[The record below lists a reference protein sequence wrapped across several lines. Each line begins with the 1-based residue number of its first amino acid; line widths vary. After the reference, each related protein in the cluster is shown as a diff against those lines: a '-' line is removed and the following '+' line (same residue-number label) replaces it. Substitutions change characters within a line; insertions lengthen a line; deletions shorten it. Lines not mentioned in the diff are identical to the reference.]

1 MSKLEIID
9 AYKTSKLKKIK
20 TKKVLRKIQPKKS
33 KRVLGYKIM
42 YFSMFFVPLFICLF
56 IVSRHSSELFKP
68 WMSVILLILAVVS
81 VWALYLGFTM
91 VMLNRKIVTGRHYKK
106 WFKALA
112 VFVLAMY
119 VGGGIGFT
127 ALLYGPYKGF
137 REWLITTAMTTMSH
151 QYYATWFY
159 GPKEINE
166 VFANN
171 RVIESGE
178 NTNPDLIQIA
188 KPDGKINIYANK
200 YEEELLDKIDGDYKI
215 IDIRRSGF
223 RGKLVAIY
231 DPSKVKLATS
241 KGMGTS
247 LDNAYGELLINMS
260 KRYNA
265 KIGINA
271 GGFYDPTWMT
281 SGGVPHGIV
290 IADGKLKANNPK
302 ASVGGGLVGFT
313 NDNKLVL
320 TRVSAQKAI
329 SMGVR
334 DAVEFGPY
342 LIVNGKPS
350 FIKGNGGWGY
360 APRTAIGQR
369 KDGIVLFVVI
379 DGRQTASR
387 GADMVQLTELMQDYG
402 AVNAACMDGGT
413 SSAMSLDH
421 KLISNPRD
429 GRNRPQTRRIPNAWL
444 FIS

>member
-1 MSKLEIID
+1 MSKIDIID
-9 AYKTSKLKKIK
+9 AYNTSKMKKLK
-20 TKKVLRKIQPKKS
+20 TKTVLRKVQPRKS

-68 WMSVILLILAVVS
+68 WMSVILLMSAVVS
-81 VWALYLGFTM
+81 VWILYLGFTM
-91 VMLNRKIVTGRHYKK
+91 VVLNRKIVTGRKYKP

-112 VFVLAMY
+112 IVVLTIY
-119 VGGGIGFT
+119 VAGGVGFT
-127 ALLYGPYKGF
+127 VLLYGPPKKF

-159 GPKEINE
+159 GPAEINE

-188 KPDGKINIYANK
+188 KPDGNIKIYANK
-200 YEEELLDKIDGDYKI
+200 YEEQILNHDGEDYKI
-215 IDIRRSGF
+215 IDISRSGF
-223 RGKLVAIY
+223 KGKIIAIY
-231 DPSKVKLATS
+231 DPSKIVLATS

-265 KIGINA
+265 SIGINA

-281 SGGVPHGIV
+281 AGGVPHGIV
-290 IADGKLKANNPK
+290 ISEGKLRANNPK
-302 ASVGGGLVGFT
+302 ANVGGGLVGF
-313 NDNKLVL
+313 NKEDKLVL
-320 TRVSAQKAI
+320 TRTTPQKALD
-329 SMGVR
+329 MGIR

-360 APRTAIGQR
+360 APRTAVGQR

-444 FIS
+444 LIS